1 MATFE
6 YSEWDG
12 TQQFLPLSAELAFD
26 KVSEYLLEHGE
37 YVLRQLE
44 RLNPDDADLLKLL
57 VKEGYLEKDEKGR
70 LAVAPRGLRRIE
82 DKALHELFLVD
93 KKGGLGKHETDFKG
107 AGQVRHE
114 DSKPYEFGDPV
125 ANLNLHETLKN
136 AFIRQ
141 AGQAAGET
149 PLSPPCQGVEK
160 RGRQAGISIEEE
172 DFVVYE
178 TEYQT
183 SCATVLLLDMS
194 GSMARYGK
202 FYHAKKVALALAG
215 LIRGRY
221 AEDSLQIIGF
231 YTYASPLSER
241 GLLRAGPKPVSIFDS
256 RVFLRVNL
264 DKPPQFVPEH
274 FTNIQAGLRFARH
287 ALRKKAAANKQI
299 ICITDGEPTAH
310 LEGRDLVLMYPPSER
325 TARATLEEV
334 QACAAAGIRLSTF
347 ALIEDYFYLGLMN
360 FVDQMARASRGV
372 AVYGTAGDL
381 GRFILDSFTSGR
393 RTRKHLGQ

>member
-1 MATFE
+1 MPTFE

-12 TQQFLPLSAELAFD
+12 SQQFQPLSAEAAFD
-26 KVSEYLLEHGE
+26 KLSEYFLEHGD

-44 RLNPDDADLLKLL
+44 RTKQDDADILKLL
-57 VKEGYLEKDEKGR
+57 IKEGYLEKDEKGR
-70 LAVAPRGLRRIE
+70 LSLAPRGIRRIE
-82 DKALHELFLVD
+82 DKALGELFQINQ
-93 KKGGLGKHETDFKG
+93 KGGLGKHETDFKG
-107 AGQVRHE
+107 AGQVLHE

-141 AGQAAGET
+141 SKEPAAKASRV
-149 PLSPPCQGVEK
+149 P
-160 RGRQAGISIEEE
+160 GIHIEEE

-183 SCATVLLLDMS
+183 SCATVVLLDMS

-221 AEDSLQIIGF
+221 AEDSLHIIGF
-231 YTYASPLSER
+231 YTYASPLTER
-241 GLLRAGPKPVSIFDS
+241 TLLRAGPKPVSIFDS

-264 DKPPQFVPEH
+264 DNPPEFVPEH

-287 ALRKKAAANKQI
+287 ALAKQQAANKQI

-310 LEGRDLVLMYPPSER
+310 LEGRDLVLLYPPSER

-334 QACAAAGIRLSTF
+334 KACTSAGIRISTF

-372 AVYGTAGDL
+372 AVYCSAGEL
-381 GRFILDSFTSGR
+381 GAYVLDSFVSGR
-393 RTRKHLGQ
+393 RARKRVNK